1 MVDLLLVG
9 ASGLA
14 REVLSQLRTAGDERR
29 VGILDD
35 SPALRGTRMA
45 GAPVLGSLETV
56 GEYPDAEILLCVG
69 AGATRELL
77 ARRLRE
83 LGVGAVRYAR
93 VVHPGLQLPDSCSIG
108 AGSIVLAGVVLTCDV
123 VVGEHVVI
131 MPNVTL
137 THGNR
142 ISSYATLCAG
152 VTLGGEVR
160 VEEAAYLGMNAC
172 VRQRVRIGSHST
184 IGMAAAVLTN
194 VPAHETWL
202 GVPARRHENGQTL

>member
-14 REVLSQLRTAGDERR
+14 REVLSLLRTAGDTRR

-45 GAPVLGSLETV
+45 SAPILGALEDV
-56 GEYPDAEILLCVG
+56 AEYPDAELLLCVG
-69 AGATRELL
+69 AGAVRELMSK
-77 ARRLRE
+77 RLSE
-83 LGVGAVRYAR
+83 LGVGTTRYAR
-93 VVHPGLQLPDSCSIG
+93 VVHAGVELPESCTIG
-108 AGSIVLAGVVLTCDV
+108 AGSIVLAGVVLTVDV

-160 VEEAAYLGMNAC
+160 IENGAYLGMNASI
-172 VRQRVRIGSHST
+172 RQRVRIGSHST
-184 IGMAAAVLTN
+184 IGMAAAVLTD

-202 GVPARRHENGQTL
+202 GVPAHRYENGQTL

>member
-1 MVDLLLVG
+1 
-9 ASGLA
+9 
-14 REVLSQLRTAGDERR
+14 
-29 VGILDD
+29 
-35 SPALRGTRMA
+35 MA
-45 GAPVLGSLETV
+45 GAPILGSLETV

-69 AGATRELL
+69 AGVTREAM
-77 ARRLRE
+77 ARRLGD
-83 LGVGAVRYAR
+83 LGVGIARYAR
-93 VVHPGLQLPDSCSIG
+93 VVHPDLQLPDSCTIG
-108 AGSIVLAGVVLTCDV
+108 AGSIVLAGVVLTVDV
-123 VVGEHVVI
+123 VVGKHVVI

-142 ISSYATLCAG
+142 ISSFATLCAG

-202 GVPARRHENGQTL
+202 GVPARRYENGQNL